1 MARLIFN
8 ETTHKNQHAC
18 RTNDNRK
25 NTNQK
30 GDNRNILT
38 TDSK

>member
-25 NTNQK
+25 
-30 GDNRNILT
+30 ILT
-38 TDSK
+38 RKVTTEIY